1 MDNRMTPE
9 ATRKSAE
16 RDTRKDPESSNMT
29 NSRSK
34 GEDQTESIH

>member
-16 RDTRKDPESSNMT
+16 RDTRKDPEPSNMI

-34 GEDQTESIH
+34 GENQAEPIH